1 MNDSQDVKDGA
12 SRTTL
17 LLSAIL
23 DIQKRDDTI
32 ERLTKIYIHEMHDDI
47 KYNTTTT
54 TTKSNKNCF
63 F

>member
-47 KYNTTTT
+47 KYTT